1 MEMNNRLLYQL
12 WGANLRRLCEAKGIT
27 REQMAEAIS
36 STDATLSRWEAGIV
50 MPNDARKIEIA
61 DYLGV
66 PAVSI
71 FPLVRMPS

>member
-1 MEMNNRLLYQL
+1 MGNGLYQL
-12 WGANLRRLCEAKGIT
+12 WGSNMRRYREAKGVS
-27 REQMAEAIS
+27 RDEMAEAIC

-50 MPNDARKIEIA
+50 MPNDARKLEIA